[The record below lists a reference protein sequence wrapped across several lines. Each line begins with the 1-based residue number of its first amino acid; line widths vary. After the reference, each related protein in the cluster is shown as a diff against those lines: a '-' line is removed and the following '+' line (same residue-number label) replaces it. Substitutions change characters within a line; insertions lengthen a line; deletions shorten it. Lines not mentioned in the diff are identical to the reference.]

1 MRLDSSG
8 RLLVGTS
15 NARSNIDIST
25 SLADPQFQVEGTGFS
40 NSSISVIRNTTA
52 TGSASARIFLGKSNG
67 ASVGSNVI
75 VTDNDLLGQIVF
87 NGNDGTNFITASIGS
102 GSRRHTWGE
111 RYAVSL
117 VFSTSSDGSASPTE
131 RMRIDSSGR
140 MGVGTISPGSYNVSA
155 HQR

>member
-1 MRLDSSG
+1 MRVGGSARPLRFSCSAAGAADNANHDIDVDSSAGSLSFSIGTFEKMRLDSSG

-15 NARSNIDIST
+15 IARSNIDIST

-87 NGNDGTNFITASIGS
+87 NGNDGTNFI
-102 GSRRHTWGE
+102 E
-111 RYAVSL
+111 
-117 VFSTSSDGSASPTE
+117 F
-131 RMRIDSSGR
+131 RINR
-140 MGVGTISPGSYNVSA
+140 I
-155 HQR
+155 